1 VGLLDIFSGAP
12 ADKARKLKA
21 KVIQK
26 YGDPTVRQKAIATL
40 GEMKDPAAVASL
52 MARFTVTVEPGT
64 TDSDEK
70 DQVFELV
77 VAFGQDAIAPVKE
90 FLKRSDSAT
99 SWAMRILERLM
110 PEPELVGHFIELLGQ
125 IGAEYTRDPE
135 KKSVVIHYLTGKDDP
150 RIAAALLPF
159 LEDPADDIKIA
170 ALKGLAP
177 LKDDRAR
184 EPILQLLTGSETA
197 RRVQTA
203 CVSALQEAGFGVQGF
218 REKVEALVADPYFV
232 DKSGVVKKRG

>member
-1 VGLLDIFSGAP
+1 VGLLDIFGGDP
-12 ADKARKLKA
+12 AGKARKLKA

-26 YGDPTVRQKAIATL
+26 YGDPTVRQKAIAQL
-40 GEMKDPAAVASL
+40 GEMKDPAAVSSL
-52 MARFTVTVEPGT
+52 MSRFTVTVEPLT

-70 DQVFELV
+70 EQVFELV
-77 VAFGQDAIAPVKE
+77 AAFGQEAIAPVKE

-99 SWAMRILERLM
+99 SWAMRLLERLM
-110 PEPELVGHFIELLGQ
+110 PEAEVVGHFVELLGQ

-135 KKSVVIHYLTGKDDP
+135 KKSVLIHYLTGKDDP
-150 RIAAALLPF
+150 RIALALVPF

-177 LKDDRAR
+177 LKDECAR
-184 EPILQLLTGSETA
+184 EPILQLLTGSDTA
-197 RRVQTA
+197 RRVQTSCIA
-203 CVSALQEAGFGVQGF
+203 ALHETGFGVQGF